1 MKMLQ
6 CDQATKTESQMVTAR
21 AELSRMEQTNFTL
34 TSKMEAL
41 KAELKDTQTRENQL
55 KVKIIWCASESL
67 IKLFIIL

>member
-1 MKMLQ
+1 
-6 CDQATKTESQMVTAR
+6 MVTAR

-55 KVKIIWCASESL
+55 KVKII
-67 IKLFIIL
+67 